1 LTATHVLLVVIGWP
15 VEVVGVLCVAAPDWW
30 PPTREALARGWSH
43 VRRFLRRPVIVKAGT
58 ATAHAHAHGV
68 AVGTVSL
75 PADADVERR
84 VAFLM
89 ERVELLQRRLGHVEN
104 EVAEGLERRWTEAI
118 DAASRDLRTE
128 MATGL
133 AEVRGEYLRI
143 RQVGLV
149 LLVVGGAMLAAANLV

>member
-1 LTATHVLLVVIGWP
+1 
-15 VEVVGVLCVAAPDWW
+15 
-30 PPTREALARGWSH
+30 
-43 VRRFLRRPVIVKAGT
+43 
-58 ATAHAHAHGV
+58 
-68 AVGTVSL
+68 
-75 PADADVERR
+75 
-84 VAFLM
+84 
-89 ERVELLQRRLGHVEN
+89 
-104 EVAEGLERRWTEAI
+104 VAEGLERRWTEAI